1 MIRCAI
7 ILFILVL
14 SNNLLKAQSITFGGF
29 EKLRT
34 IAGAY
39 TSFSVDNLGNVYLLS
54 TTNQLKKL
62 NQKGDSV
69 AVFNDIKK
77 FGEATLVDVSNP
89 TKIILYYKNFATIVV
104 LDGMLQ
110 QKNTIDLRRKNMFR
124 VNAVS
129 LSYDGKIWLYDELD
143 NTLKKIDDQGE
154 VLLKTPDLRQ
164 VFNQSIAPAKIFDQN
179 QHVYLYDPQQ
189 GIYVFDY
196 YGAFKNRIDI
206 TGWNNLRIADKN
218 IVGTDSTNIYSYEIP
233 VFKYSRIELPA
244 AFLGYRQMLNNNR
257 FFYGLHSTGLDIIR
271 LTGN

>member
-1 MIRCAI
+1 MRYAI
-7 ILFILVL
+7 ILFSLML
-14 SNNLLKAQSITFGGF
+14 SNNFLKAQNITFSGY
-29 EKLRT
+29 EKVKT
-34 IAGAY
+34 IPGVY
-39 TSFSVDNLGNVYLLS
+39 TSLSIDNLGNIYLLS
-54 TTNQLKKL
+54 ATNQLKKL

-77 FGEATLVDVSNP
+77 FGEATVVDVSNP

-110 QKNTIDLRRKNMFR
+110 QKNTIDLRRRNIFR

-143 NTLKKIDDQGE
+143 NTLKKIDEQGE

-164 VFNQSIAPAKIFDQN
+164 IFNQSIAPVKIFDQN

-189 GIYVFDY
+189 GVYIFDY

-206 TGWNNLRIADKN
+206 TGWNNLRIADKHVFGN
-218 IVGTDSTNIYSYEIP
+218 DSTSIFSYEIP
-233 VFKYSRIELPA
+233 VFKYTRTVLPKA
-244 AFLGYRQMLNNNR
+244 LSGYSQIISNNH
-257 FFYGLHSTGLDIIR
+257 FFYGLHSAGLDIIK